1 MQKTTLLRSPFSL
14 YTRPRF
20 KIANS
25 LSTVASRSF
34 ATSPLS
40 DDQSFSL
47 PDGRVLGFAEYGSPK
62 GYPLM
67 FLHGFPSSRLEAKG
81 VTKIA
86 QRHNLRIISPDRPGF
101 GLSTFQLNRRIID
114 WPADVRA
121 LARHLQLSRFSLLGG
136 SGGGPYALACAH
148 YLPSEM
154 LSSVGVLAGAPP
166 WQAGTQDLLWM
177 ARLTHWVAEQSPTG
191 LRIMTNGLTRTLRWG
206 LGTKPM
212 TRYIENWLLKNGS
225 DSDTKIPV
233 EERRQELIR
242 IVFEGFAQGADGFVQ
257 ETQLLTGDWGFKFED
272 INYDKIHVWHG
283 TKDVNAPI
291 SMIRYMVD
299 RLPHV
304 ELREFDDTHFTI
316 HRHLDEILTELIPQA
331 QLSARTRS

>member
-1 MQKTTLLRSPFSL
+1 
-14 YTRPRF
+14 
-20 KIANS
+20 
-25 LSTVASRSF
+25 
-34 ATSPLS
+34 
-40 DDQSFSL
+40 
-47 PDGRVLGFAEYGSPK
+47 
-62 GYPLM
+62 
-67 FLHGFPSSRLEAKG
+67 
-81 VTKIA
+81 
-86 QRHNLRIISPDRPGF
+86 
-101 GLSTFQLNRRIID
+101 
-114 WPADVRA
+114 
-121 LARHLQLSRFSLLGG
+121 
-136 SGGGPYALACAH
+136 
-148 YLPSEM
+148 
-154 LSSVGVLAGAPP
+154 
-166 WQAGTQDLLWM
+166 
-177 ARLTHWVAEQSPTG
+177 
-191 LRIMTNGLTRTLRWG
+191 
-206 LGTKPM
+206 M